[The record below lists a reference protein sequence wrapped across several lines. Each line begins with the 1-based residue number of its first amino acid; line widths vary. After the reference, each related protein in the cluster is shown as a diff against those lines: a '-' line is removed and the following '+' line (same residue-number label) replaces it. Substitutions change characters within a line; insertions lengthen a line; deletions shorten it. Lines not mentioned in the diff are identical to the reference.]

1 MKVGYAR
8 VSTKTQDLNRQIEE
22 LTKYGCEKI
31 FKEKVSG
38 KNKKDRQE
46 FNKALTF
53 LREGDELV
61 VESLERLGRNY
72 NDIKEIVQQLK
83 GMKVKLTITSL
94 PMLSESFDNP
104 LLDNFVKDLII
115 QILAMIGQQEREEM
129 IRKTKQGVAK
139 AKAEGRMK
147 GRPQLYSP
155 DSKDK
160 QRRVIYQNI
169 VTLLEQ
175 GESISHIAKINGIS
189 RPTVYKIKKQ
199 LRFFKEGETNPDP
212 EKF

>member
-1 MKVGYAR
+1 MKIGYAR
-8 VSTKTQDLNRQIEE
+8 VSTKKQDLNRQIEE
-22 LTKYGCEKI
+22 LTKYRCEKI

-38 KNKKDRQE
+38 KNREDRQE
-46 FNKALTF
+46 FNKALAF

-72 NDIKEIVQQLK
+72 IDIKKIVQQLK
-83 GMKVKLTITSL
+83 DMEVKLTITSL

-104 LLDNFVKDLII
+104 LLDSFVKDLII

-160 QRRVIYQNI
+160 QRRVIYQN
-169 VTLLEQ
+169 VVNLLEQ
-175 GESISHIAKINGIS
+175 GEAISHIAKVNGIS
-189 RPTVYKIKKQ
+189 RPTVYKIKNQ
-199 LRFFKEGETNPDP
+199 HF
-212 EKF
+212 

>member
-8 VSTKTQDLNRQIEE
+8 VSTKNQDLNRQIEE
-22 LTKYGCEKI
+22 LIKYGCEKI

-38 KNKKDRQE
+38 KNKKNRQE
-46 FNKALTF
+46 FNKALAF

-61 VESLERLGRNY
+61 IESLERLGRSY
-72 NDIKEIVQQLK
+72 EDIKEIVQQLK
-83 GMKVKLTITSL
+83 DMKVKLTITSL

-139 AKAEGRMK
+139 AKAKGRMK

-155 DSKDK
+155 NSKDK
-160 QRRVIYQNI
+160 QRRVIYKN
-169 VTLLEQ
+169 VVNLLEQ

-189 RPTVYKIKKQ
+189 RPTVYKIKNQYLQQIK
-199 LRFFKEGETNPDP
+199 TINT
-212 EKF
+212 

>member
-8 VSTKTQDLNRQIEE
+8 VSTKNQDLNRQIEE

-38 KNKKDRQE
+38 KNRQDRQE

-53 LREGDELV
+53 LRVGDELV

-72 NDIKEIVQQLK
+72 NDVKEIVKQLK
-83 GMKVKLTITSL
+83 DMEVKLTITSL

-104 LLDNFVKDLII
+104 LLDSFVKDLII

-139 AKAEGRMK
+139 AKVKGRMK

-155 DSKDK
+155 NSKDK
-160 QRRVIYQNI
+160 QRRVVYQN
-169 VTLLEQ
+169 VVNLLKQ

-189 RPTVYKIKKQ
+189 RPTVYKIKNQ
-199 LRFFKEGETNPDP
+199 ILQTKEEKITN
-212 EKF
+212 

>member
-8 VSTKTQDLNRQIEE
+8 VSTKNQDLNRQIEE

-38 KNKKDRQE
+38 KNRHDRQE

-61 VESLERLGRNY
+61 VESLERMGRNY
-72 NDIKEIVQQLK
+72 VDIKEIVQQLK
-83 GMKVKLTITSL
+83 DMKVKLTITSL

-189 RPTVYKIKKQ
+189 RPTVYKIKSQ
-199 LRFFKEGETNPDP
+199 ILQSEE
-212 EKF
+212 EKITT

>member
-8 VSTKTQDLNRQIEE
+8 VSTRRQDLNRQIEE

-38 KNKKDRQE
+38 KNQKDRQE
-46 FNKALTF
+46 FNNALTF

-61 VESLERLGRNY
+61 IESLERLGRNY
-72 NDIKEIVQQLK
+72 NDIKEIVKKLK
-83 GMKVKLTITSL
+83 DMKVKLTITSL
-94 PMLSESFDNP
+94 PMLSESFENP
-104 LLDNFVKDLII
+104 LLDSFVKDLII

-160 QRRVIYQNI
+160 QRRVIYQN
-169 VTLLEQ
+169 VVNLLEQ
-175 GESISHIAKINGIS
+175 GEAISHIAKVNGIS
-189 RPTVYKIKKQ
+189 RPTVYKIKNQ
-199 LRFFKEGETNPDP
+199 HF
-212 EKF
+212 

>member
-8 VSTKTQDLNRQIEE
+8 VSTKNQDLNRQIEE

-38 KNKKDRQE
+38 KSRQDRPE
-46 FNKALTF
+46 FTKAMMF
-53 LREGDELV
+53 LRENDELV
-61 VESLERLGRNY
+61 IESLERLSRRY
-72 NDIKEIVQQLK
+72 SDIKEIVQQLK
-83 GMKVKLTITSL
+83 DMKVKLTITSL

-155 DSKDK
+155 NSKDK
-160 QRRVIYQNI
+160 QKRVIYQN
-169 VTLLEQ
+169 VVNLLEQ
-175 GESISHIAKINGIS
+175 GESISHIAKINDIS
-189 RPTVYKIKKQ
+189 RPTVYKIKNQHSKK
-199 LRFFKEGETNPDP
+199 LNINFM
-212 EKF
+212 EK

>member
-1 MKVGYAR
+1 MKIGYAR
-8 VSTKTQDLNRQIEE
+8 VSTKKQDLNRQIEE
-22 LTKYGCEKI
+22 LTKYGCKKI

-38 KNKKDRQE
+38 KNREDRQE
-46 FNKALTF
+46 FNKALAF

-72 NDIKEIVQQLK
+72 IDIKKIVQQLK
-83 GMKVKLTITSL
+83 DMEVKLTITSL

-104 LLDNFVKDLII
+104 LLDSFVKDLII

-160 QRRVIYQNI
+160 QRRVIYQN
-169 VTLLEQ
+169 VVNLLEQ
-175 GESISHIAKINGIS
+175 GESISHIAKVNGIS
-189 RPTVYKIKKQ
+189 RPTVYKIKKEI
-199 LRFFKEGETNPDP
+199 FS
-212 EKF
+212 